1 MFGIFNAV
9 VAVAMSLGAGSV
21 GGGSDDGIA
30 VMRPAG
36 GFTVH
41 FENTASGYPVRAS
54 LTFATRAEAETF
66 AQAKRQHG
74 YIVRINEGR

>member
-9 VAVAMSLGAGSV
+9 VAVAMGLGMEPV
-21 GGGSDDGIA
+21 GATRTDDGVA

-36 GFTVH
+36 YTVH
-41 FENTASGYPVRAS
+41 FEATTGYPVRAS
-54 LTFATRAEAETF
+54 LTFGTRAEAEAF

-74 YIVRINEGR
+74 YIVRMTGQ